1 MTLDRKHKDFAK
13 KLACLSLGAD
23 GQVDPARVQAV
34 LEALRPYKPRMLR
47 LLLKAYLRRLL
58 VEDRRG
64 LLRYEYSGLI
74 APAELES
81 LHAHFNQ
88 KYRRPLRL
96 ELQADDQLLAGLRIT
111 IGDDVYEYSAS
122 SRLDRLRS
130 ALA

>member
-1 MTLDRKHKDFAK
+1 MTLDRKHRDFAK
-13 KLACLSLGAD
+13 KLARLSLNGD

-34 LEALRPYKPRMLR
+34 MEALRPYKPRMQR
-47 LLLKAYLRRLL
+47 LLLKAYLNRLL
-58 VEDRRG
+58 VEDARG

-74 APAELES
+74 APTELDS
-81 LHAHFNQ
+81 LRTHFSQ

-96 ELQADDQLLAGLRIT
+96 ELQADDQLLAGLRVT

-122 SRLDRLRS
+122 SRLDHLRA